1 MALILNLNNRAA
13 VYAIFNLKVLFIGS
27 IILFEAASALC
38 GAAPTM
44 DALIVGRAIAGVGG
58 TGIFL
63 GCVIVTWNRDDVLL
77 THLAEF

>member
-1 MALILNLNNRAA
+1 M
-13 VYAIFNLKVLFIGS
+13 FNLKPLFIGS

-44 DALIVGRAIAGVGG
+44 NALIVGRAIAGVGG

-63 GCVIVTWNRDDVLL
+63 G
-77 THLAEF
+77 

>member
-1 MALILNLNNRAA
+1 L
-13 VYAIFNLKVLFIGS
+13 YTIFNLKIMFIAS
-27 IILFEAASALC
+27 ILLFEAASALC

-63 GCVIVTWNRDDVLL
+63 GCVGVKKDMRKALL
-77 THLAEF
+77 NIRLVS